1 MHALGHR
8 TRQVVGFAAV
18 TGLATGLGVAGFEEL
33 TRTVLF
39 DRIVALPV
47 GLTIAAPMVGL
58 VLAALLLRV
67 AARGAGPSTADEF
80 IRNFHDPAQPLALR
94 PVPGRLAASVATLG
108 SGGALGYEGP
118 AVYLGAAVG
127 SFVQR
132 RCSRFFSREDAKVL
146 LVAGAAAGVA
156 AIFKAPVTGLVFALE
171 VPYRDDLARH
181 MILPAGIAAATS
193 YVTFVSIMG
202 TAPLFAVAGSPPF
215 DLRDIGGAA
224 LLGVLSGV
232 GARLWVRALLWAK
245 RLGANLNPV
254 VRAGAAGLVLV
265 LLGTLSWAAFGRP
278 LTVGAGYDNLPWA
291 MDARHGLGLV
301 VLLLAL
307 RAAATITTVA
317 GGGVGGLF
325 IPLVVEGAL
334 LGRVVSGVLNTS
346 AAASTNFFPLVG
358 VAAFLGAGYRV
369 PLAGVVFAAEA
380 TGRPGFIVPGMVA
393 AMVAQL
399 FMGSA
404 SASPYQLPGR
414 RGHLERRLDLPLAA
428 ALRTD
433 VATMPP
439 DATLRE
445 FFVQHLLGN
454 RERSVPVVDGNTLVG
469 LMGIDELQRVDH
481 GRWDDEKVV
490 AHLRG
495 DVPAIGTATTL
506 GRAVAIMAD
515 LDVDLLPVVD
525 DGRFVGVVTM
535 AEVVKLE
542 EILERTTDPR

>member
-1 MHALGHR
+1 M
-8 TRQVVGFAAV
+8 FAALTGLV
-18 TGLATGLGVAGFEEL
+18 TGVGVAGFEEL
-33 TRTVLF
+33 TRTEVF
-39 DRIVALPV
+39 DRIEGLPV
-47 GLTIAAPMVGL
+47 AVRILAPMAGLIVSALVLRIAA
-58 VLAALLLRV
+58 RS
-67 AARGAGPSTADEF
+67 AGPSTADEY
-80 IRNFHDPAQPLALR
+80 IRNFHDHARPLDLR

-108 SGGALGYEGP
+108 SGGAMGYEGP
-118 AVYLGAAVG
+118 AIYLGAAVG
-127 SFVQR
+127 SFLQG
-132 RCSRFFSREDAKVL
+132 RFGRYFSRDDAKVL

-171 VPYRDDLARH
+171 VPYRDDLARR

-193 YVTFVSIMG
+193 YVTFVSLMG
-202 TAPLFAVAGSPPF
+202 TAPLFAAAGSPPF
-215 DLRDIGGAA
+215 DLRDLGGAA
-224 LLGVLSGV
+224 LLGVLSGA
-232 GARLWVRALLWAK
+232 GARLWVRGLLWAK
-245 RLGANLNPV
+245 QLGAALHPV
-254 VRAGAAGLVLV
+254 VRASAGGLVLV
-265 LLGTLSWAAFGRP
+265 GLGTLSWAVFGSP
-278 LTVGAGYDNLPWA
+278 LTIGAGYDTLPWA
-291 MDARHGLGLV
+291 MDARHGLAL
-301 VLLLAL
+301 VLLLLGL
-307 RAAATITTVA
+307 RALATMATVA

-334 LGRVVSGVLNTS
+334 LGRVVSGVLHTS

-414 RGHLERRLDLPLAA
+414 RGHLEARLDLPLTAV
-428 ALRTD
+428 LRTD

-445 FFVQHLLGN
+445 FFVHHLLGN
-454 RERSVPVVDGNTLVG
+454 RERSVPVVAGNAFVG

-481 GRWDDEKVV
+481 ARWQEEAVG
-490 AHLRG
+490 AHLRT
-495 DVPAIGTATTL
+495 DVPAIATASTL
-506 GRAVAIMAD
+506 GHAVAIMAERD
-515 LDVDLLPVVD
+515 LDLLPVVD

-535 AEVVKLE
+535 AEIVALE
-542 EILERTTDPR
+542 EILERTDDQYGHRTSSP